1 MTMAIR
7 HRPRGLSSA
16 TPREVTILQLLD
28 WAFQKE
34 KIRIDFDQGANERP
48 QGALKGYG
56 MEHILMRQAE
66 LGCRVQG
73 GGTSEPHPDADA
85 VADALAQLPEGVGGR
100 RMALVIADL
109 CRAGETL
116 GWGSDLAPQV
126 QPIDWK
132 QTKHGRFAVT
142 ETCGK
147 ARYTSRGKVREVD
160 LRCCPI
166 TIENHPRDQARA
178 RRDYLLWWS
187 ALKELRDTFRIYGG
201 LTAHQ
206 VTEALPPM
214 KPWEGE
220 RARRAA

>member
-16 TPREVTILQLLD
+16 SPREVTILQLLD

-34 KIRIDFDQGANERP
+34 KIRIDFDQGATERP

-56 MEHILMRQAE
+56 TEHILMRQAE

-109 CRAGETL
+109 CRADETL

-126 QPIDWK
+126 QPVDWK

-147 ARYTSRGKVREVD
+147 ARLHQPRQGARGGPALLPDHDRE
-160 LRCCPI
+160 PSPA
-166 TIENHPRDQARA
+166 T
-178 RRDYLLWWS
+178 
-187 ALKELRDTFRIYGG
+187 
-201 LTAHQ
+201 
-206 VTEALPPM
+206 
-214 KPWEGE
+214 
-220 RARRAA
+220 RRAPGGTICCGGRR

>member
-1 MTMAIR
+1 MGADRVQLGSYLTLI
-7 HRPRGLSSA
+7 GKVVCEGV
-16 TPREVTILQLLD
+16 EVGAVVDPFAAQL
-28 WAFQKE
+28 AP
-34 KIRIDFDQGANERP
+34 A
-48 QGALKGYG
+48 
-56 MEHILMRQAE
+56 QAE
-66 LGCRVQG
+66 V
-73 GGTSEPHPDADA
+73 SEHGHGYAKI
-85 VADALAQLPEGVGGR
+85 VRGLAQLPEGVGGR

-166 TIENHPRDQARA
+166 TIENHPRD
-178 RRDYLLWWS
+178 
-187 ALKELRDTFRIYGG
+187 
-201 LTAHQ
+201 
-206 VTEALPPM
+206 
-214 KPWEGE
+214 
-220 RARRAA
+220 